1 MLFRNAFIHS
11 INILIVS
18 WDQSLFWTLEFQQCA
33 KIIFWRQILDSQ
45 QVSEKDNNHSVML
58 DVGIFYEENKVME

>member
-45 QVSEKDNNHSVML
+45 QVSEKDNKHSVML